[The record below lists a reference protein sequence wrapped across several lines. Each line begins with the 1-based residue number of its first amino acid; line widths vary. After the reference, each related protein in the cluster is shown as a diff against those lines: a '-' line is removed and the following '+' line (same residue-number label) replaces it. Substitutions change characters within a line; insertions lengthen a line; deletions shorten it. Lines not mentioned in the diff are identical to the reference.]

1 MSNKIILAIDFN
13 NVLFGSYYSEKV
25 LNSNGINTNAIN
37 IFFYKLKKLK
47 ETFNP
52 SYIVIANDLGR
63 SKTFRRALY
72 KPYKANRKDMD
83 EDIINQLRYTTQILS
98 LMGYP
103 FINNELYEADD
114 ILGMISKFALD
125 NNMDT
130 ILVSSDKDLYQL
142 LNDNTFVLSP
152 RNNELIDAAWLYNK
166 YKLTPQQWIDMKI
179 LQGDA
184 GDNIPGVKGIGEITS
199 IRLLQ
204 QFNTI
209 ENIYKHIDQIK
220 WNIKDNLLEF
230 QNMIPLVKKLI
241 TIVIDYN
248 IISLNED
255 MLIMKEKYPNEL
267 FEVLNNLELN
277 SLENIMR
284 YFLLVDKYHIQPDA
298 A

>member
-1 MSNKIILAIDFN
+1 VSNKIILAIDFN

-37 IFFYKLKKLK
+37 VFFYKLKKLK
-47 ETFNP
+47 ESFNP

-63 SKTFRRALY
+63 SKTFRRSLY
-72 KPYKANRKDMD
+72 KPYKANRKGAD
-83 EDIINQLRYTTQILS
+83 EDIINQLKYTSQILS

-130 ILVSSDKDLYQL
+130 ILVSTDKDLYQL
-142 LNDNTFVLSP
+142 LNDNTFILSP
-152 RNNELIDAAWLYNK
+152 KSNELIDANWLYGK
-166 YKLTPQQWIDMKI
+166 YKLTPQQWIEMKI

-220 WNIKDNLLEF
+220 WNIKENLIEF
-230 QNMIPLVKKLI
+230 KDMIPLVKTLI

-248 IISLNED
+248 IINLNED
-255 MLIMKEKYPNEL
+255 MLMMKEKYPTEL
-267 FEVLNNLELN
+267 FEVLNNLELD
-277 SLENIMR
+277 SLNNIMR
-284 YFLLVDKYHIQPDA
+284 YSLLVDKYHIQPDA